1 MGNRKLPHHCLI
13 VRSYDEFRKLVQ
25 AYVLGAYE
33 LFVIV
38 GGPGLGKSEIV
49 KRMMQEI
56 WGAFGWGLI
65 KGKHSPL
72 DLFERAW
79 RYSTVPLVFDD
90 LDDLLQKK
98 ENVMLL
104 KCLCETQPVK
114 RIEWSSRFAAFA
126 NGQLP
131 RSFDSISRICLIA
144 NDWNSLDRNIAAVF
158 DRGLVV
164 LFQPTAVEVH
174 REIAR
179 AGWFDD
185 AEVFRFIGQ
194 NLFLLTE
201 PSFRFYNLARDHK
214 RAGLDWQALTLRT
227 METEADAKQ
236 ILVARLLADSQ
247 CQSEAARIDAFRNH
261 PDGGSRATY
270 HRHKADLLARRGDLD
285 AAEVAAIKLQPCK
298 PDLHYLAQWDRRRQ
312 IEEARDR
319 QREESMDVDN
329 TATDAQPTIDVD
341 PLERLQRQLDR
352 AVARENF
359 VQAARLRD
367 EIRRLQQERGETGE

>member
-214 RAGLDWQALTLRT
+214 RGTRLAGV
-227 METEADAKQ
+227 DASDHGN
-236 ILVARLLADSQ
+236 RSG
-247 CQSEAARIDAFRNH
+247 C
-261 PDGGSRATY
+261 
-270 HRHKADLLARRGDLD
+270 KADPRGP
-285 AAEVAAIKLQPCK
+285 AIGRFPVPKRSSP
-298 PDLHYLAQWDRRRQ
+298 Y
-312 IEEARDR
+312 
-319 QREESMDVDN
+319 
-329 TATDAQPTIDVD
+329 
-341 PLERLQRQLDR
+341 
-352 AVARENF
+352 
-359 VQAARLRD
+359 
-367 EIRRLQQERGETGE
+367 RRLSEPP